1 MPRTGVSYDDVVES
15 IHMLEKAGLTASIRN
30 IRDRIGS
37 GSLTTIAEH
46 KRAYEV
52 NAAATPRE
60 ALPDPIAKGLLASA
74 ETFWAELVE
83 AAESEISAIRSGA
96 AAAAEESAETIQRL
110 KSNLADAQEA
120 LSANSLVRDTLNAR
134 CAELTQER
142 EAASAQSQALIREL
156 YTVRVRLEASERAVS
171 QGAADRGKLEALLAE
186 AASSI
191 KNVSEHAENAAVR
204 HAETLAALNEELGR
218 ERATGAKRLAEL
230 EAARIDR
237 AQALSII
244 ERLESEAKTSRDQLA
259 RSTQTEADLQAAM
272 QNLKESQAEARA
284 SSSAQIKSQTALLN
298 EKDARIDAQSA
309 EIQRLGKAL
318 SAKKKRKKAKQAS

>member
-156 YTVRVRLEASERAVS
+156 DTVRVRLEASERAVS

-244 ERLESEAKTSRDQLA
+244 ERLA